1 MWNKEAWKKGKNKSH
16 VNNTKTK
23 ERIVPSLCNKRC
35 AKQTGT
41 RKKNPVKREV
51 QNHTKEQYPQKGV
64 KTIQKKKFP
73 QEKREVQ
80 NQTERIVSGEA
91 STD

>member
-1 MWNKEAWKKGKNKSH
+1 M
-16 VNNTKTK
+16 
-23 ERIVPSLCNKRC
+23 
-35 AKQTGT
+35 
-41 RKKNPVKREV
+41 KREV